1 MNELGLVTYEGSKL
15 TVANRGLTIDW
26 GEVS

>member
-1 MNELGLVTYEGSKL
+1 MNKLGLVTYEGSKL
-15 TVANRGLTIDW
+15 TAASRGLTIDW